1 MSINSAISLIGAVD
15 SAHEL
20 REKLNHCNGQ
30 GEFNDCLI
38 SNGFSFTK
46 DEFED
51 AVRLLHLR
59 CQEQEDAELI
69 LEKAMWLRFLIQTN
83 EY

>member
-1 MSINSAISLIGAVD
+1 MSVNSAINLIHAVD
-15 SAHEL
+15 SVFLRAEL
-20 REKLNHCNGQ
+20 NNCNTK
-30 GEFNDCLI
+30 EELLTCLVE
-38 SNGFSFTK
+38 NGFNFTP

-69 LEKAMWLRFLIQTN
+69 LEKAQWLRFLILIN